1 MKNVLITGDMGYI
14 GQHLKKMLADTRPD
28 IKVYGFDIALDG
40 MDVRLP
46 YRLHQL
52 RGINNKPITFD
63 AIVHLAALI
72 KVGESVERPLD
83 YYETNFTGTMNVLRY
98 VSCSNFIFA
107 STGAASNPNSP
118 YGYSKLVA
126 EQCVQEYCK
135 ENGIDHTIF
144 RFYNVIGQD
153 GFDPTN
159 PDGLFYNLKRIPETK
174 EIKIYGKDWNTK
186 DGTCVR
192 EYVHVNDICRA
203 IIKAID
209 KSSNS
214 IENLAY
220 GDPRTVKEIV
230 SLFLAVNSLDCTA
243 EYLPRRPG
251 DLESTYLP
259 EPSEYMKRHYTYE
272 DMLKI

>member
-1 MKNVLITGDMGYI
+1 
-14 GQHLKKMLADTRPD
+14 
-28 IKVYGFDIALDG
+28 
-40 MDVRLP
+40 
-46 YRLHQL
+46 
-52 RGINNKPITFD
+52 
-63 AIVHLAALI
+63 
-72 KVGESVERPLD
+72 VERPLD

-98 VSCSNFIFA
+98 VSCNNFIFA

-126 EQCVQEYCK
+126 EQCVQEYCQ

-174 EIKIYGKDWNTK
+174 QIKIYGKDWNTK

-220 GDPRTVKEIV
+220 GDPRTVKEIL